1 MRLFLSTLALCLT
14 LSLGASAQRT
24 GNTIKDDT
32 YSAAELNDA
41 ALTSRLAR
49 CRQQKDYLSGMYYA
63 TLLLSRNENNSNAK
77 QYIHNN
83 WDKMVQQW
91 QTVIDSNNLQDDI
104 DCTEQRCKAHKQMAA
119 IEDNLRGVKMPLHGQ
134 NDKWVWQPEMLYVEG
149 IYQSERRHL
158 ATLLRQQATLSIKNY
173 DSETLGE
180 CYQRILDSDLLLE
193 QEKAGNLD
201 IILAD
206 CNKTI
211 KAKSE
216 RQSLADL
223 LFVSELCN
231 LSLKL
236 NANQSD
242 IETIRSATRQK
253 IYERYLVL
261 AHEAQT
267 LGDTIKAQELTSA
280 AQEYK

>member
-1 MRLFLSTLALCLT
+1 M
-14 LSLGASAQRT
+14 
-24 GNTIKDDT
+24 
-32 YSAAELNDA
+32 
-41 ALTSRLAR
+41 
-49 CRQQKDYLSGMYYA
+49 
-63 TLLLSRNENNSNAK
+63 
-77 QYIHNN
+77 
-83 WDKMVQQW
+83 
-91 QTVIDSNNLQDDI
+91 
-104 DCTEQRCKAHKQMAA
+104 
-119 IEDNLRGVKMPLHGQ
+119 
-134 NDKWVWQPEMLYVEG
+134 
-149 IYQSERRHL
+149 
-158 ATLLRQQATLSIKNY
+158 
-173 DSETLGE
+173 
-180 CYQRILDSDLLLE
+180 LLE